1 MVNRLWK
8 NIAAMSAAVMI
19 AVFWLSAGL
28 SAAAALP
35 EDGEETV
42 NHIYGPDIPP
52 AGMRYDEWKGFQ
64 YSDDTSFNARTYWI
78 IITGKAKSAAD
89 LGLSQDPEHI
99 EDAVV
104 KIVDAYAEPVGGE
117 MKLRHG
123 GYVDINIE
131 IRWTGTMRVV
141 GDSLYSYRGLEWQ
154 DNPVIPCDAYTG
166 TSLLNYYSNP
176 EDEDIY
182 NGQAVNSG
190 MVESDVSW
198 NGRTYRLFARSDIRN
213 STFSDYDID
222 YDSEPPSMSLP
233 ASVDTTLTLRV
244 PADYDG
250 MVLAIDKDITD
261 EKPEERN
268 SRGEFVNPPDQY
280 ADILTTADGRK
291 QNADDFYFVK
301 VSDLLEKFS
310 ER

>member
-1 MVNRLWK
+1 MVNRIGK
-8 NIAAMSAAVMI
+8 NTAAVFAAVMI
-19 AVFWLSAGL
+19 AVFWLCAGL
-28 SAAAALP
+28 LAAAALP
-35 EDGEETV
+35 EDEEDAAAQ
-42 NHIYGPDIPP
+42 IYGPDIPP

-64 YSDDTSFNARTYWI
+64 YSDDTSFDARTYWI
-78 IITGKAKSAAD
+78 IITRKGVSASD
-89 LGLSQDPEHI
+89 LGLTQDPEHI

-141 GDSLYSYRGLEWQ
+141 GDNLYSYRGLEWQ
-154 DNPVIPCDAYTG
+154 ENPVIPCDAYTG
-166 TSLLNYYSNP
+166 TSLLNYQSDP
-176 EDEDIY
+176 EDEDIL

-213 STFSDYDID
+213 STFSDYDYD
-222 YDSEPPSMSLP
+222 YDSNPPWMSLP

-261 EKPEERN
+261 EKPTERN
-268 SRGEFVNPPDQY
+268 SRGEFVNPPDRY
-280 ADILTTADGRK
+280 ADILTTAGGRK
-291 QNADDFYFVK
+291 QSADDYYFVR

-310 ER
+310 K

>member
-1 MVNRLWK
+1 MVNRIGK
-8 NIAAMSAAVMI
+8 NTAAGFAAVMI
-19 AVFWLSAGL
+19 TVFWLCAGL
-28 SAAAALP
+28 LAAAALP
-35 EDGEETV
+35 EDEEDAAAQ
-42 NHIYGPDIPP
+42 IYGPDIPP

-64 YSDDTSFNARTYWI
+64 YSDDTSFDARTYWI
-78 IITGKAKSAAD
+78 IITRKGVSASD
-89 LGLSQDPEHI
+89 LGLTQDPEHI

-141 GDSLYSYRGLEWQ
+141 GDNLYSYRGLEWQ
-154 DNPVIPCDAYTG
+154 ENPVIPCDAYTG
-166 TSLLNYYSNP
+166 TSLLNYQSDP
-176 EDEDIY
+176 EDEDIL

-213 STFSDYDID
+213 STFSDYDYD
-222 YDSEPPSMSLP
+222 YDSNPPWMSLP

-261 EKPEERN
+261 EKPTERN
-268 SRGEFVNPPDQY
+268 SRGEFVNPPDRY
-280 ADILTTADGRK
+280 ADILTTAGGRK
-291 QNADDFYFVK
+291 QSADDYYFVR

-310 ER
+310 K

>member
-1 MVNRLWK
+1 MVNRIGK
-8 NIAAMSAAVMI
+8 NTAAVFAAVMI
-19 AVFWLSAGL
+19 TVFWLCAGL
-28 SAAAALP
+28 LAAAALP
-35 EDGEETV
+35 EDEEDAAAQ
-42 NHIYGPDIPP
+42 IYGPDIPP

-64 YSDDTSFNARTYWI
+64 YSDDTSFDARTYWI
-78 IITGKAKSAAD
+78 IITRKGVSASD
-89 LGLSQDPEHI
+89 LGLTQDPEHI

-141 GDSLYSYRGLEWQ
+141 GDNLYSYRGLEWQ
-154 DNPVIPCDAYTG
+154 ENPVIPCDAYTG
-166 TSLLNYYSNP
+166 TSLLNYQSDP
-176 EDEDIY
+176 EDEDIL

-213 STFSDYDID
+213 STFSDYDYD
-222 YDSEPPSMSLP
+222 YDSNPPWMSLP

-261 EKPEERN
+261 EKPTERN
-268 SRGEFVNPPDQY
+268 SRGEFVNPPDRY
-280 ADILTTADGRK
+280 ADILTTAGGRK
-291 QNADDFYFVK
+291 QSADDYYFVR

-310 ER
+310 K